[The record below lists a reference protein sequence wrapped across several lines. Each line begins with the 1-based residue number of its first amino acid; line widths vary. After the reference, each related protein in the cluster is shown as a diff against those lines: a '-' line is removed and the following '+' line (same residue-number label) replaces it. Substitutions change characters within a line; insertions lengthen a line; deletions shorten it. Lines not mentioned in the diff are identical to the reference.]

1 MQEMEEYNETTGRIL
16 SISGAAGNKVAV
28 GFKTVDAEL
37 LRADVPAD
45 TEGIKELRKDDV
57 VYLEYFQRE
66 DFELVRIETI
76 AKMSREIIYHNS
88 RSLDDGKF
96 HTRRAETVQRD
107 LGYRAL
113 YVDKNQEGLPAK
125 ALFLM
130 NDGSLLVVT
139 YGETEAENQM
149 KTYVR
154 AKEYLTINKRAL
166 ESAGR
171 FDAIRLLAKEL
182 DGTN

>member
-1 MQEMEEYNETTGRIL
+1 MQMMEEYNERTGRIL

-28 GFKTVDAEL
+28 SFKTVDGEV

-45 TEGIKELRKDDV
+45 TEGIKDLRKTDV

-76 AKMSREIIYHNS
+76 AKMSREIIYHSSKN
-88 RSLDDGKF
+88 LDDRKF
-96 HTRRAETVQRD
+96 HIRRAETVQRD

-113 YVDKNQEGLPAK
+113 YVDKNQEGLPAQ

-130 NDGSLLVVT
+130 NDESLLVVT
-139 YGETEAENQM
+139 YSEAEAEDQV
-149 KTYVR
+149 KTYLSAR
-154 AKEYLTINKRAL
+154 EYLTINKKAL
-166 ESAGR
+166 ESAGKS
-171 FDAIRLLAKEL
+171 DAIRLLAKEL

>member
-1 MQEMEEYNETTGRIL
+1 MQKMEEYNERTGRIL
-16 SISGAAGNKVAV
+16 SISGVAGNKVAIS
-28 GFKTVDAEL
+28 FKTVDGEM

-45 TEGIKELRKDDV
+45 TEGIKDFRKDDV

-88 RSLDDGKF
+88 KSLDDRKF
-96 HTRRAETVQRD
+96 HIRRAETVQRD

-113 YVDKNQEGLPAK
+113 YVDKDQEGLPAK

-139 YGETEAENQM
+139 YKGTEAEEQM
-149 KTYVR
+149 KTYVSAR
-154 AKEYLTINKRAL
+154 EYLTINKRAL

-171 FDAIRLLAKEL
+171 FDAIHLLAKEL
-182 DGTN
+182 DRTN